1 MTGENAI
8 KVRKAWGD
16 APEWVMALAKACD
29 ESSQAAV
36 ARRISYSAPTVSQV
50 LSNTYRGDLV
60 QIEGVVAGLFMG
72 ATVICPAQGEEI
84 ARNVCLDWQTRPY
97 TDASSFHIKMHR
109 ACRSCPLATRNQRE
123 DAA

>member
-1 MTGENAI
+1 MTGKNAI
-8 KVRKAWGD
+8 AARRAWGD
-16 APEWVMALAKACD
+16 APEWVMALARACD

-60 QIEGVVAGLFMG
+60 QIEGVVAGLFMS
-72 ATVICPAQGEEI
+72 ATVNCPEQGEM
-84 ARNVCLDWQTRPY
+84 ARNVCLDWQKRPY
-97 TDASSFHIKMHR
+97 TDASAMHIHMHR